1 MENNDIIKFKSI
13 QDSGFKV
20 LNFNKG
26 FTLIE
31 LIIYTA
37 LVGLIAVAVIGFA
50 WNIINARIKNE
61 AYQEVEQNL
70 RFGMEKITQAIRE
83 ADDISTTDSVFNV
96 SPGKLTLKYPNKD
109 MIFDVSAKIINI
121 GGQDVEIHK
130 LRIKDGN
137 NDSKDLTSN
146 KVDIINFTLTNL
158 TRGSEPKNIKID
170 LTIKH
175 VNPTQNLKWAAE
187 IFSETAASIRK

>member
-1 MENNDIIKFKSI
+1 MKNDGTIKFKSI
-13 QDSGFKV
+13 QYPMSQI
-20 LNFNKG
+20 LNLNKG
-26 FTLIE
+26 STLIE

-37 LVGLIAVAVIGFA
+37 LVSLIAVVVIGFA

-61 AYQEVEQNL
+61 VYQEVEQNL

-83 ADDISTTDSVFNV
+83 ADDISTADSIFNV
-96 SPGKLTLKYPNKD
+96 SPGKLTLEYPNKD

-121 GGQDVEIHK
+121 GGQNVEIHK

-137 NDSKDLTSN
+137 NDPKDLTSN
-146 KVDIINFTLTNL
+146 KVDIINFKLTNL

-170 LTIKH
+170 LTIRH

-187 IFSETAASIRK
+187 ILSETTASIRK